1 MSNEFVA
8 SLKDRKVM
16 HASTLAAFINKTPM
30 VFRKYWKEYTT
41 NPNFSPIFGGRTK
54 AIYFCHGNLFEDK
67 ALDYLFDNFDL
78 DSALLTEQAQEASS
92 LNIYEKEYVKI
103 NDLDIKSYE
112 ARDGVKSK
120 LYMDDKGIVLKQL
133 TTERTGV
140 TKYKIQWSIVDK
152 KTWKTKKMGYVS
164 RDLTFRG
171 LKREYRLGERIY
183 FKYSKIVKNKP
194 ESFHVIDIPALFP
207 YIISSRPDGYY
218 GDEHIIEI
226 KCPWGNLYKAKNS
239 PVGNGDGEEIFTIPT
254 HYRLQMFLEMLV
266 HGRRKGL
273 FFQYYNPSGWQ
284 NFVRH
289 LCNQVNNITELDKDD
304 RVYKPW
310 VDVDTNMTTVMNRVV
325 NKLKLLNPANEDKW
339 WRYCKI
345 VGSLPRPVSNRT
357 DDKLLYDER
366 YVKRAYYVMQVTT
379 REKLD
384 DWFNEVEIKTIMQ
397 TLTFGSSF
405 KVGSIV
411 EHDEDNERIHI
422 VWDVVRDNNL
432 NVYVDGFYEWMDYD
446 QFRVGYL
453 HILRSLTTSIRRKNP
468 EDWRAWEFD
477 LKDGAIS
484 PEPPTPFSYPEAVLM
499 ELDLSDDDIWKGII
513 FALRNFLL
521 DLKYKDDFRERNYYK
536 ELITVLENLP
546 VKFIAKHSGMNQ
558 STQLTQTLEAWK
570 NLKI

>member
-41 NPNFSPIFGGRTK
+41 NPNFSPTFGGRTK
-54 AIYFCHGNLFEDK
+54 AIYFCHGNLFEDV
-67 ALDYLFDNFDL
+67 ALDYLFEHFGLEDDK
-78 DSALLTEQAQEASS
+78 LTEQFQAASS
-92 LNIYEKEYVKI
+92 FNIYEKEYVKI
-103 NDLDIKSYE
+103 NGLNMESYE
-112 ARDGVKSK
+112 ARPGVKSK
-120 LYMDDKGIVLKQL
+120 QYMDDRAIVLRPL
-133 TTERTGV
+133 TTEAGV
-140 TKYKIQWSIVDK
+140 KKYKIQWSIVDK
-152 KTWKTKKMGYVS
+152 KSWKTNKMAYVG

-171 LKREYRLGERIY
+171 LKREYTNGERIY
-183 FKYSKIVKNKP
+183 FRYSKIVKNKP
-194 ESFHVIDIPALFP
+194 ESFHVIDIPALLP

-218 GDEHIIEI
+218 GDEHVIEI

-239 PVGNGDGEEIFTIPT
+239 PVGDGDGEEIFTIPT

-273 FFQYYNPSGWQ
+273 FFQYYDPSGWQ

-289 LCNQVNNITELDKDD
+289 LCNQVNNIMELKKDD

-310 VDVDTNMTTVMNRVV
+310 VDVDTNMTTVMSRVV
-325 NKLKLLNPANEDKW
+325 NKLKTLNPENEDKW

-345 VGSLPRPVSNRT
+345 VASLPKPKSNRT
-357 DDKLLYDER
+357 DDKLAYDEA
-366 YVKRAYYVMQVTT
+366 YVKRAYYLMQVTT

-384 DWFNEVEIKTIMQ
+384 DWFNEVEIKIIMQ
-397 TLTFGSSF
+397 TLSFGSSF
-405 KVGSIV
+405 KVGSVV
-411 EHDEDNERIHI
+411 EHDEDQERVHI
-422 VWDVVRDNNL
+422 VWDSVKDNNL
-432 NVYVDGFYEWMDYD
+432 KVYLDGFYEWVDYD

-468 EDWRAWEFD
+468 ADWRAWEFD

-484 PEPPTPFSYPEAVLM
+484 PEPPNPYSYPEAVLM
-499 ELDLSDDDIWKGII
+499 ELDLSEDEVWSSII
-513 FALRNFLL
+513 IALRSFLL
-521 DLKYKDDFRERNYYK
+521 DLKYKADFRQRNYYT

-546 VKFIAKHSGMNQ
+546 VKFIAKHSGTKA
-558 STQLTQTLEAWK
+558 SSQLTLTLEAWK